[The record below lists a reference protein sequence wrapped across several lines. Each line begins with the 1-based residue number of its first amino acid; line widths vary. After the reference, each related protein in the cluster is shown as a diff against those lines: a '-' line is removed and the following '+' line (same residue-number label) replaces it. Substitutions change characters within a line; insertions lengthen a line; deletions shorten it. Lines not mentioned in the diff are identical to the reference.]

1 MSFMIRMR
9 KNEYVVGLRDNLPR
23 NKVVS
28 CYTVWLDEQAK
39 LASFHH
45 VEGYYKKIFNS
56 KDFFM
61 NYLCSLQE
69 LGYRFQ

>member
-9 KNEYVVGLRDNLPR
+9 KNEYVVGFRDNLPR

-39 LASFHH
+39 LASFYH
-45 VEGYYKKIFNS
+45 VEGY
-56 KDFFM
+56 
-61 NYLCSLQE
+61 
-69 LGYRFQ
+69 